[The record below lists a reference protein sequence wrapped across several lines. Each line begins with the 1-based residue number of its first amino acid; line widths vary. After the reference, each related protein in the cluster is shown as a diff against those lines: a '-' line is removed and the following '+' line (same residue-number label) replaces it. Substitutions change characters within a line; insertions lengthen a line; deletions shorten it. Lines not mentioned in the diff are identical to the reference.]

1 MNVEAN
7 LFPFASMD
15 SEGIHTTFG
24 GPQAK
29 GGRRGASSSAP
40 NPSTGVAPAI
50 TSMGDG
56 RMDVIVEEGGGT
68 IGDAEVRDDVIEDL
82 TVVGD
87 RDGVH
92 LFRIRMCRSSP
103 HLLTLSLWRLTELPR
118 PGDQD
123 AGAPAMTWGG
133 GPESRMIR
141 TRRST
146 LRTPTYIAGVRTR
159 TWLSHFGT

>member
-15 SEGIHTTFG
+15 SEGIHTTSG
-24 GPQAK
+24 GPQAN

-40 NPSTGVAPAI
+40 NPSTEVAPAI

-118 PGDQD
+118 PG
-123 AGAPAMTWGG
+123 ANMLGRPAMTWGG